1 MKILK
6 SFFLNLYTDKK
17 ILGILFVVLSILLA
31 NINAQTICIPR
42 SVGVPFQ
49 SGSPKWFESPVPAG
63 ATSIIDRIDDPRWKL
78 CSSLTHGGSGAI
90 EDALF
95 RALYDDDGIYL
106 SWWTKFS
113 EISGSTLLLYTGLSM
128 GPGTSQILLIKVTV
142 SDISIANS
150 NSNANRQVELFTV
163 DDATGYISSAI
174 SPAGSWIDSVHVWV
188 DNPNNTWAVN
198 IYLPRYIDLGNGVTI
213 NTDYNMW
220 YEIFQEFPGGTLDTY
235 TWPRSIDFVMTHV
248 DTVPD
253 PNGWLPFHLSLGSS
267 DPDCAS
273 GGITIEPM
281 DIGTMHP
288 DGSNIISKTNPNEFF
303 ARPTNLSGDP
313 IETGRINAR
322 FRLANWGTQP
332 DKWDIPDAT
341 EELWKD
347 IPGLS
352 AVVQSPPPATIG
364 DTESWDI
371 RGIWTLTPAE
381 QATFDGV
388 QRWDHQCI
396 LVELSGVDVH
406 FLRSSVHR
414 NMRFVPASTFK
425 EEAQINI
432 TGLPPFSEGNY
443 KRDVYLYVQTL
454 NMPEKVTDNK
464 NFNKNETDEKI
475 NTKSVQKADSNKSDE
490 TRITGEIIEKYIE
503 RSQAEKLAQT
513 EPTYIVR
520 AFYDAGKKIKINETE
535 YTIIR
540 PMTAYGYFVQH
551 EGSLAGWKHSLE
563 GAEEIAPNFY
573 KITVDSTA
581 IVTSTIIAVEAGFP
595 WWWIIIIILIIL
607 IIIVIRIIKK

>member
-1 MKILK
+1 MKVLK
-6 SFFLNLYTDKK
+6 NYFLGLFTERN
-17 ILGILFVVLSILLA
+17 ILGIICIVLFILLA
-31 NINAQTICIPR
+31 KMNAQITCIPR

-49 SGSPKWFESPVPAG
+49 SGSPMWFESPVPAG
-63 ATSIIDRIDDPRWKL
+63 AVSIVDRIDDPRWKL

-90 EDALF
+90 EDAQF
-95 RALYDDDGIYL
+95 RALYDDNGVYL
-106 SWWTKFS
+106 SWWTKFA

-142 SDISIANS
+142 SDLSIANS
-150 NSNANRQVELFTV
+150 NSNANRQVELFIV
-163 DDATGYISSAI
+163 DDATGYISAPVA
-174 SPAGSWIDSVHVWV
+174 PAGSWIDSVHVWV
-188 DNPNNTWAVN
+188 DNPTGTWAVN
-198 IYLPRYIDLGNGVTI
+198 MYLPRNINLGNGVTI
-213 NTDYNMW
+213 NTDFAMW
-220 YEIFQEFPGGTLDTY
+220 YEIFQEFPGSTLDTY
-235 TWPRSIDFVMTHV
+235 TWPSSIDFVMTHV

-253 PNGWLPFHLSLGSS
+253 PNGWLGFHLSSGSS
-267 DPDCAS
+267 DPECVS
-273 GGITIEPM
+273 GGITIEPL
-281 DIGTMHP
+281 DIGTMHA
-288 DGSNIISKTNPNEFF
+288 DGSNVISKTLPNEFF

-313 IETGRINAR
+313 IETDRIYAR

-332 DKWDIPDAT
+332 DKWDIPDAAD
-341 EELWKD
+341 ELWKD

-371 RGIWTLTPAE
+371 RGTWSLTPAE

-396 LVELSGVDVH
+396 LVELSGVDVY

-425 EEAQINI
+425 ENAQINI

-443 KRDVYLYVQTL
+443 ERDVYLYVQTM
-454 NMPEKVTDNK
+454 NMPEKVKDNK
-464 NFNKNETDEKI
+464 QKIDQVSEKPDTTENANIKKEGGVRITDE
-475 NTKSVQKADSNKSDE
+475 E
-490 TRITGEIIEKYIE
+490 IEKYIE
-503 RSQAEKLAQT
+503 RSKAEELALT

-520 AFYDAGKKIKINETE
+520 AFYDSGKKIKLNETE

-540 PMTAYGYFVQH
+540 PMTAYGYFIKH
-551 EGSLAGWKHSLE
+551 EGSLAGWKHTLE

-573 KITVDSTA
+573 KLSVDSTA
-581 IVTSTIIAVEAGFP
+581 IVTTTITAVECP
-595 WWWIIIIILIIL
+595 VPLWLIILIIIILIIIL
-607 IIIVIRIIKK
+607 VVIIIKIIKK